1 MIKKGIPQKD
11 KKTIQPKLLKRKH
24 KVTVIK
30 EANEY
35 KTITGHYVSVKSK
48 IFALITR
55 IATNTPYSN
64 FYIGATEDLDTR
76 WDKYTDWEFK
86 HVLYETS
93 ICPKAIET
101 ELIMF
106 AKKNVKSCNI
116 DPFSKGLKAGAERYY
131 LYILG
136 DKSCKLRK

>member
-1 MIKKGIPQKD
+1 MIKKVKD
-11 KKTIQPKLLKRKH
+11 KAKAPIPKIIKRKH
-24 KVTVIK
+24 IVKSK
-30 EANEY
+30 KQAEGYE
-35 KTITGHYVSVKSK
+35 TITGHYSKVKSK
-48 IFALITR
+48 IFALIID

-76 WDKYTDWEFK
+76 WSKYKDWEFK

-93 ICPKAIET
+93 ICPRLIET
-101 ELIMF
+101 ELITF
-106 AKKNVKSCNI
+106 AKKNIKSCNA
-116 DPFSKGLKAGAERYY
+116 DPFSKGLKEGAERYY